1 MLPEKTKRDQNECKT
16 DMIEV
21 EKKNIIKKKMQYTI
35 LKCFRKHETRLLIY
49 LKIILI

>member
-1 MLPEKTKRDQNECKT
+1 MLPEKTQRDQNEYKT

-21 EKKNIIKKKMQYTI
+21 KKKNIIKKTQYTI
-35 LKCFRKHETRLLIY
+35 LKCVRKHETRLLIY